1 MMKSEITVMDIV
13 HSVNGVPIRMTAQRW
28 KHIVENHNDLAGYY
42 EMVLQTV
49 EKPDLV
55 IPGYGGTLI
64 ALKGLARRRYLGVI
78 YREVSAEDGFI
89 ISAYF
94 TSKIER
100 RKKIW
105 PK

>member
-1 MMKSEITVMDIV
+1 MDV
-13 HSVNGVPIRMTAQRW
+13 VYSVNRVPIRMTTERW
-28 KHIVENHNDLAGYY
+28 KHIVANHNDLSGHY
-42 EMVLQTV
+42 ESVVETV
-49 EKPDLV
+49 ERPDLV
-55 IPGYGGTLI
+55 ISGYGGTLI
-64 ALKGLARRRYLGVI
+64 ALKGVGKGRYLGVI
-78 YREVSAEDGFI
+78 YKEVSAEDGFI